1 VKAGNLLAWLKH
13 LSSARGIQAS
23 LDQMLRMYFYH
34 RIHFNSILGN
44 ILPILDRYDAK
55 FTFAIVASIA
65 DGELL
70 QKLVDSRHEIASH
83 SLYHVKHNGLPLDV
97 QLGYI
102 KMSLEILKASGA
114 SVRGFRAPYNSYDLN
129 TFRCL
134 EQLGFSYDAGVR
146 RDECFQGLSRPF
158 RVIVDGATSS
168 FLSFPVCHLSDELLD
183 QFSQRTVLKSFLEH
197 IDTVPNDGLCV
208 LQLHPIRIGQ
218 PNNLGFLEGLI
229 SHIEREGYSM
239 PTLSEVAEGKA
250 KMPAVCLTGDI
261 DCLSFTDYLRRI

>member
-1 VKAGNLLAWLKH
+1 
-13 LSSARGIQAS
+13 
-23 LDQMLRMYFYH
+23 M
-34 RIHFNSILGN
+34 
-44 ILPILDRYDAK
+44 LPILDKYNAK

-70 QKLVDSRHEIASH
+70 QKIVDSRHEIASH
-83 SLYHVKHNGLPLDV
+83 SLYHVKHKGLPFNI
-97 QLGYI
+97 QLAYI
-102 KMSLEILKASGA
+102 KRSLEILQARGV

-134 EQLGFSYDAGVR
+134 EQLDFSYDAGVR
-146 RDECFQGLSRPF
+146 RDECFRGLSRPF
-158 RVIVDGATSS
+158 RVILDGATSN

-183 QFSQRTVLKSFLEH
+183 HFSQRTVLKSFLEH
-197 IDTVPNDGLCV
+197 IDIVPKDGLCV

-218 PNNLGFLEGLI
+218 PNNLGFLEGLV
-229 SHIEREGYSM
+229 SHIESQGCSM

-250 KMPAVCLTGDI
+250 KMPAICLSGDI